1 MCISLQSY
9 HPGTRI
15 STSLYNENLV
25 LFLFIGWI
33 LWFGF
38 FFLLTNDVAS
48 LNVCKLTP
56 MVLELIAHWDKF
68 WLNFMS
74 AFYILSIAY
83 LSDIWFTDISPVFFL
98 MEYFE
103 VKRFFF
109 YFNCDRGLNFGF
121 RIIIIKSWSWNFS
134 MCFGELNGF
143 SRIFMNLDIFWG
155 NF

>member
-9 HPGTRI
+9 QPGTRI

-38 FFLLTNDVAS
+38 FFLLTNDVAP

-109 YFNCDRGLNFGF
+109 ILIVTEVLILASGL
-121 RIIIIKSWSWNFS
+121 SLS
-134 MCFGELNGF
+134 
-143 SRIFMNLDIFWG
+143 NLDHETFLCVLVS
-155 NF
+155 